1 MTHAMKP
8 TDHHEAVFA
17 ELDWYAN
24 GTLAANDRVR
34 VRKHLAACAVCRSEL
49 QLIERSMAAA
59 MDAPQPDAQAVEQAL
74 ARTLARIERE
84 AAAASAGMR
93 RAASPITEATASPT
107 AQATVGPTA
116 QATAGPAAQAT
127 AGPTA
132 QATAGPTSQATAS
145 PTAEATAS
153 PGPVPRLRRWIKRAA
168 HAWRAAA
175 SRPLMLGAA
184 TVAAISLLVVAPM
197 ALRQAS
203 NDDYRV
209 LTNGSDASAGRV
221 VLRVTFNAETSR
233 AQVASLLGDAAR
245 DTTIE
250 QLGAADYVLRLPP
263 TADLDAVS
271 RLHERFARD
280 ATVGSVKLDVG
291 AR

>member
-93 RAASPITEATASPT
+93 RSASQTTEATASPT

-116 QATAGPAAQAT
+116 QATAGPA
-127 AGPTA
+127 A